1 MNHVPYHPN
10 QSLTHCKKWHG
21 CKSMGHDQTFHKTRK
36 TMLTCNKAS
45 SLYYGKLGHIHIEC
59 LKKHGQHI
67 TCVTSFINPC
77 LERLGNE
84 DDLS

>member
-1 MNHVPYHPN
+1 
-10 QSLTHCKKWHG
+10 
-21 CKSMGHDQTFHKTRK
+21 MGHDSNPHKIRK

-45 SLYYGKLGHIHIEC
+45 SLYYGKLSHIHIEC

-67 TCVTSFINPC
+67 TCITSFINPY

-84 DDLS
+84 DYIS